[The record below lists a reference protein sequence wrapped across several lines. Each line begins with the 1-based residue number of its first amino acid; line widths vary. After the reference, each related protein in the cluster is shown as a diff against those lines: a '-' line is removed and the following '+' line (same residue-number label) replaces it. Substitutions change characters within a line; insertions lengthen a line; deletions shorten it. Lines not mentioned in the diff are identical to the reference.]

1 MCMHIAGGSA
11 FIQLYF
17 NAQEAQR
24 LDSSSSARSHHTNQ
38 NPCNGGTFAHEHTY
52 TQRGE
57 CDVIRGN
64 CVLYSVTK
72 SISGIFQ
79 DIFGQCVWW
88 GSLTD
93 DLIRNGKCYS
103 TFFSCA
109 CCVLCDVAS
118 TDVSATLH
126 STVLECTNHIW
137 FGCCSV
143 LFGLS
148 LFFSGALS
156 PHPQEDCVIYCAEII
171 NYFVCLFAECTT
183 MCLGVTK
190 DTVCRFKMLRLYDL
204 WTIERYFT
212 ILWTS
217 ICFRAGRRKLW
228 PQVQIVTH
236 VIRQS

>member
-52 TQRGE
+52 TYRGE

-148 LFFSGALS
+148 RFFSGALS
-156 PHPQEDCVIYCAEII
+156 LSARRIHRRTVWFIVRRLLITL
-171 NYFVCLFAECTT
+171 FVCSQNAQRCVWVSQKTLFVDSKCWGCTIYERLNAISQFSELQFVLE
-183 MCLGVTK
+183 LG
-190 DTVCRFKMLRLYDL
+190 DENFDL
-204 WTIERYFT
+204 K
-212 ILWTS
+212 S
-217 ICFRAGRRKLW
+217 KLW
-228 PQVQIVTH
+228 H
-236 VIRQS
+236 M